1 MKNNKV
7 LEGLAMAKP
16 VVVSPQALEGINAQ
30 PMREVWL
37 AADAPAMAAA
47 IIAAMKEDQRGPA
60 GRQRVL
66 DSFSWRNNL
75 VRVDQLLE
83 A

>member
-1 MKNNKV
+1 
-7 LEGLAMAKP
+7 MAKP

-30 PMREVWL
+30 PSREIWL
-37 AADAPAMAAA
+37 APDAPAMVDA
-47 IIAAMKEDQRGPA
+47 IIAAMNEDQIGPA

-66 DSFSWRNNL
+66 DSFSWCNNL